1 MKYIRLTSEAND
13 GIFEADFN
21 EDIEIEKDSLVA
33 YRSLAMTLDPLEFR
47 VDGSNNTITYQ
58 SNIND
63 AATKETIDLPF
74 GNFNRDNSAT
84 LLQNIQDATNKALQ
98 INNKNI
104 GHQFQV
110 IAKDGGKTR
119 IEGRYCPNSIQV
131 LRDFTTGA
139 LGGRLNN
146 LNLAGTGNISNSGA
160 ATADD
165 TNLLFSHM
173 EFGKGC
179 SIFRTRIRSLA
190 DNVGLSNTNGFE
202 IGLSDENPTTW
213 DTTSAN
219 FTLTDLQKTFNVRVQ
234 KQADVVQYNVRTGPA
249 AQTVNTDVAG
259 LTPTAG
265 QIAAN
270 RLTNDVIEFQHV
282 QGVLKC
288 LYYKH
293 ALGVYT
299 TKEIFS
305 VNLDTVYK
313 TAAGED
319 ANRTKFNQPLYPYII
334 MHGASSDNVFL
345 DGYTRCFF
353 DPFTATIPTTL
364 DAADE
369 AQGNETSGTGAPSDA
384 RPANPLTGEFTFES
398 NTISEYLGYETRIL
412 RSTGTDPRVFDR
424 ISENTFKASLN
435 HDNIVVELMNI
446 QINSYDSY
454 SRGRRNFLA
463 TVATNK
469 DESNSIINEA
479 NTLIFLDI
487 DNAQPR
493 FLRNIK
499 ARLLYGDLTN
509 IDTIG
514 LSSLSLIIK
523 NKSE

>member
-58 SNIND
+58 SNINNVG
-63 AATKETIDLPF
+63 TKETIDLPF
-74 GNFNRDNSAT
+74 GNFNRDNSAV

-110 IAKDGGKTR
+110 LAKDGGKTR
-119 IEGRYCPNSIQV
+119 IEGRFCPNSIQV
-131 LRDFTTGA
+131 LTDFTQGA

-146 LNLAGTGNISNSGA
+146 FNLAGSGNISNTGA
-160 ATADD
+160 ATANDS
-165 TNLLFSHM
+165 NLLFSHM

-179 SIFRTRIRSLA
+179 SVFRTRIRSLA
-190 DNVGLSNTNGFE
+190 DNAGASNTNGFE
-202 IGLSDENPTTW
+202 IGLSDVNPTTW
-213 DTTSAN
+213 DTTGA
-219 FTLTDLQKTFNVRVQ
+219 FTLPDLQKTFNVRVQ
-234 KQADVVQYNVRTGPA
+234 KEADQVQHNVRTGPA
-249 AQTVNTDVAG
+249 AQTVNTNTG
-259 LTPTAG
+259 ITPSAG
-265 QIAAN
+265 QAAGT
-270 RLTNDVIEFQHV
+270 RLTNDIIEFQHV

-293 ALGVYT
+293 NAGAYT
-299 TKEIFS
+299 STEIFS
-305 VNLDTVYK
+305 INMDTVYP
-313 TAAGED
+313 TGAGED
-319 ANRTKFNQPLYPYII
+319 ANRTKFNKPLYPYII
-334 MHGASSDNVFL
+334 MHGASSDSVFL

-353 DPFTATIPTTL
+353 DPFTATIPTL
-364 DAADE
+364 SNPIE
-369 AQGNETSGTGAPSDA
+369 ESEGNLTSGTGAPINA
-384 RPANPLTGEFTFES
+384 RPPNPLIAEFTFES

-412 RSTGTDPRVFDR
+412 RSNGTDPRVFDR

-499 ARLLYGDLTN
+499 ARLLYGDLTS

-523 NKSE
+523 NKTE